1 MKEAKIVAIVFMT
14 LLIVTIIGL
23 MYSDMKGNS
32 YGFYEMEG
40 TAIEKHYHEE
50 GDYTSMVFETEDGN
64 KWEVDG
70 TVCPLNAK
78 VNIAFHNK
86 GTPEKEDDEIVKI
99 ESIIY
104 ENGR

>member
-1 MKEAKIVAIVFMT
+1 MKEIKIVATVFT
-14 LLIVTIIGL
+14 LLFVIGIGGFI
-23 MYSDMKGNS
+23 YADMNDP